1 LETFLRGCPIPP
13 GHGDIFSAT
22 ESISAG
28 RFNPPRF
35 AIFDGVRYFDSIYA
49 LGMRQ
54 SEWSYDHTETV
65 ASAPERVVAWWFH
78 ADRSEELRERFGL
91 SAAGDVSLERSVVD
105 GVSIRDFHWKSGQ
118 GQDHHHH
125 VETTLTD
132 DGPPARVG
140 DRFVVPVSDVLTFR
154 SSSGKN
160 MTMACD
166 GRIEFI
172 SLAGGVTEVR
182 VTHQHGLE
190 GGNRIEQWSHRRT
203 ERRAT
208 IRLFRNTIA
217 ECQAGVGQSNAA
229 RLPNEL

>member
-1 LETFLRGCPIPP
+1 
-13 GHGDIFSAT
+13 
-22 ESISAG
+22 
-28 RFNPPRF
+28 
-35 AIFDGVRYFDSIYA
+35 
-49 LGMRQ
+49 MRQ

-182 VTHQHGLE
+182 VTTSTDWRVAIGLSS
-190 GGNRIEQWSHRRT
+190 GLTAEQSDGPPFGCFATQSPSARQGLANPMPHDFRMNSSPGLVT
-203 ERRAT
+203 GHLDLPPIPGYRRALCHLEDAD
-208 IRLFRNTIA
+208 RPSHYDDVESRYALYSS
-217 ECQAGVGQSNAA
+217 GGQ
-229 RLPNEL
+229 